1 MRAVNLLP
9 RDGQR
14 EKRKPQT
21 LQLVAVVGVVLATGL
36 ICASFLMKS
45 SAVAQER
52 TNLDL
57 AHKEL
62 AAIPP
67 PAAVHAADPGL
78 QQTRNAR
85 LTAVASALDRRVPWD
100 RLLRQLSLVL
110 PEDVWLTTL
119 SARSPSAAT
128 TTDAAPALPGAAPD
142 TFVFSGYSYSHES
155 VARLLARLAVV
166 PDLANVQLQRSA
178 LTRVAGRQIVQFTIV
193 ASLRFGGATA

>member
-9 RDGQR
+9 REGQR

-21 LQLVAVVGVVLATGL
+21 LQMGAVVGVVVVTGL
-36 ICASFLMKS
+36 LCASFLSKT

-62 AAIPP
+62 ASIPP
-67 PAAVHAADPGL
+67 PAAVHSAEPQLAE
-78 QQTRNAR
+78 TRNAR

-100 RLLRQLSLVL
+100 RLLRQFSLVL

-119 SARSPSAAT
+119 SARSPVAAVIDPVT
-128 TTDAAPALPGAAPD
+128 ALPGAAPD

-166 PDLANVQLQRSA
+166 PDLTNVQLQRSA
-178 LTRVAGRQIVQFTIV
+178 LTSVAGRQIVQFTIV
-193 ASLRFGGATA
+193 AALRFGGGTA